1 EVVTAITDDQDEV
14 TITLTATPTTS
25 EDGGS
30 ITYTATLSN
39 VDGLPVANHN
49 GLTVTLANQQQ
60 ITIQAGATSGTV
72 DLAIDRDDVWVE
84 NGDTVANSIT
94 GVTGGSEFEN
104 LTFSEEEVV
113 TAITDDQD
121 EVTITLTA
129 TPTTSEDGGSI
140 T

>member
-1 EVVTAITDDQDEV
+1 
-14 TITLTATPTTS
+14 
-25 EDGGS
+25 
-30 ITYTATLSN
+30 
-39 VDGLPVANHN
+39 
-49 GLTVTLANQQQ
+49 
-60 ITIQAGATSGTV
+60 
-72 DLAIDRDDVWVE
+72 AIDRDDVWVE
-84 NGDTVANSIT
+84 NNDTVSNSIT

-140 T
+140 TYTATLS